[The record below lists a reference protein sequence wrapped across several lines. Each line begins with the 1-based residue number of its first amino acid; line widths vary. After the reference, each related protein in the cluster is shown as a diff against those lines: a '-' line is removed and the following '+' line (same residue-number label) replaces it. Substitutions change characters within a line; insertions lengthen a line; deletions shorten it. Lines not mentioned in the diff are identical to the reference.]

1 MFYFILI
8 QQLGSV
14 TRIVSDI
21 VNCPVLIVSLREL
34 IMCGMGG
41 SSPNSEPS
49 ISYIFQDPNRVCP
62 ERNYS

>member
-8 QQLGSV
+8 QQLGVV

-34 IMCGMGG
+34 IMCGMKTGMGNQCRDYGTRTGG
-41 SSPNSEPS
+41 KAHFP
-49 ISYIFQDPNRVCP
+49 
-62 ERNYS
+62 